1 MNEEKKYLDE
11 ISAKQ
16 LIDSTKEYVQNEIDG
31 IETLGIQ
38 YNEEESA
45 LEFVGGSV
53 ITGSDSGSGGAS
65 SKEYSLIENKLYI
78 NPTGNSIGMNTI
90 TCSTGTLGSVFD
102 KTSVEIMTN
111 FVVKES
117 TEDAVVYN
125 IDKVEIGTR
134 TGTAL
139 GAFDGRFVKIFVGA
153 YLLDIL
159 EKIKSDGTISYITTY
174 EPRKDIISPVEKTDE
189 MTQEVGLD
197 SNTGKLYTAPG
208 GGGGASSWNDLTG
221 VPTIEVKTVDMV
233 EVFPETTLTFSEDCY
248 SFTDVLTFDDVFKEG
263 NTIVL
268 TIDGTSYTDII
279 KTYVDPEIPCPLYYI
294 GDVNLMLGKEST
306 GEPYLL
312 YGMYFEGQQD
322 IMLGIKADTGTESST
337 HTVKIEAVTI
347 SYSQESLPSNYPVKD
362 LPVSWNSLKD
372 RPFYIDR
379 SGVNE
384 NYVLFEEQTID
395 GFAKYTDGFMTDYN
409 QVQDILLMEDSELT
423 DGAKFTVTLDG
434 EAYDSTAVVVKEG
447 SITLQILGNLSM
459 INTDLYDNGLP
470 FAYLVSETL
479 GEHILAINS
488 EETSHTVK
496 ITCVKGEEKVV
507 KIPKMYLP
515 DNLSV
520 RWNNVAGKPFGITSI
535 AKGTSICEE
544 YELSMTAFS
553 STIKDGIMC
562 SYITNI
568 QDLGGYDGI
577 ANGDFI
583 CVTFDGVDYF
593 SELIFKDSYNE
604 TYHRIELG
612 NRSLAD
618 KTKANTGEPFYIDG
632 DQMDGY
638 AFYANSEA
646 ETHTIGFSK
655 SIETIRTLPPK
666 YYANDSMILKS
677 TDSNKLFKIT
687 VNDSGTITAT
697 EM

>member
-208 GGGGASSWNDLTG
+208 SGTGGSEVSESEKFSIKSVLNIDVSADGQVIILPLANYGVHLNHSKTYSLRVCDYMENGTIKGCYISENANYGYYMFYNLIYGDDLSSINLNEDSLLIEIYLTG
-221 VPTIEVKTVDMV
+221 DGDRVTTTRNMIFTIE
-233 EVFPETTLTFSEDCY
+233 
-248 SFTDVLTFDDVFKEG
+248 
-263 NTIVL
+263 
-268 TIDGTSYTDII
+268 
-279 KTYVDPEIPCPLYYI
+279 EI
-294 GDVNLMLGKEST
+294 
-306 GEPYLL
+306 
-312 YGMYFEGQQD
+312 
-322 IMLGIKADTGTESST
+322 
-337 HTVKIEAVTI
+337 
-347 SYSQESLPSNYPVKD
+347 
-362 LPVSWNSLKD
+362 
-372 RPFYIDR
+372 
-379 SGVNE
+379 
-384 NYVLFEEQTID
+384 
-395 GFAKYTDGFMTDYN
+395 
-409 QVQDILLMEDSELT
+409 
-423 DGAKFTVTLDG
+423 
-434 EAYDSTAVVVKEG
+434 
-447 SITLQILGNLSM
+447 
-459 INTDLYDNGLP
+459 
-470 FAYLVSETL
+470 
-479 GEHILAINS
+479 
-488 EETSHTVK
+488 
-496 ITCVKGEEKVV
+496 
-507 KIPKMYLP
+507 
-515 DNLSV
+515 
-520 RWNNVAGKPFGITSI
+520 
-535 AKGTSICEE
+535 
-544 YELSMTAFS
+544 
-553 STIKDGIMC
+553 
-562 SYITNI
+562 
-568 QDLGGYDGI
+568 
-577 ANGDFI
+577 
-583 CVTFDGVDYF
+583 
-593 SELIFKDSYNE
+593 
-604 TYHRIELG
+604 
-612 NRSLAD
+612 
-618 KTKANTGEPFYIDG
+618 
-632 DQMDGY
+632 
-638 AFYANSEA
+638 
-646 ETHTIGFSK
+646 
-655 SIETIRTLPPK
+655 
-666 YYANDSMILKS
+666 
-677 TDSNKLFKIT
+677 
-687 VNDSGTITAT
+687 
-697 EM
+697 